1 MNFRTLSARRLVRD
15 ATEKLEA
22 ASVPEPAASTE
33 VLLSELLGIKRGEI
47 SQYDE
52 PLTGEQ
58 AALYEAWLRRRLN
71 REPVQRILGYAYFR
85 NLKLDLNEHALI
97 PRPDTESVVDAVLE
111 AIDCRD
117 DTRTREPKAKN
128 FSTPERGHPDR
139 LSPLPTPRSEAT
151 CRVLDVG
158 TGSGA
163 IAIAIAQ
170 ERPSCEVHATDI
182 SEGALEI
189 SRHNAELN
197 GAKVRFHKADVV
209 SGLDLPAASVD
220 VLVSNPPYV
229 ASDQTERLAPEVL
242 VWDPATALFS
252 GPDELLFYRRIFAE
266 TPPLL
271 KTGADVVLE
280 IGDKQAQTV
289 LDLGR
294 RSGFEPLGTRPDLA
308 GTPRAALLRWKG

>member
-1 MNFRTLSARRLVRD
+1 VPAGAASARGLVRD
-15 ATEKLEA
+15 TTRRLEA
-22 ASVPEPAASTE
+22 AGVPEPAASAE
-33 VLLSELLGIKRGEI
+33 VLLSELLGIRRGELA
-47 SQYDE
+47 QYEE
-52 PLTGEQ
+52 PLTAEQ
-58 AALYEAWLRRRLN
+58 AALYEAWIRRRLE

-85 NLKLDLNEHALI
+85 NLKLELNEHALI
-97 PRPDTESVVDAVLE
+97 PRPDTESVVDAALE
-111 AIDCRD
+111 AV
-117 DTRTREPKAKN
+117 
-128 FSTPERGHPDR
+128 DR
-139 LSPLPTPRSEAT
+139 QGGR
-151 CRVLDVG
+151 CRVLDIG

-189 SRHNAELN
+189 SHHNAKLN
-197 GAKVRFHKADVV
+197 GTKVRFHKADIV
-209 SGLDLPAASVD
+209 SGLDLPNSSVD

-242 VWDPATALFS
+242 TWDPATALFS

-271 KTGADVVLE
+271 KNGADVVLE
-280 IGDKQAQTV
+280 IGDKQARTI
-289 LDLGR
+289 LELGR